1 MEKSDI
7 QFDEVF
13 TSFHPKVLAYLRRL
27 LGEQDA
33 EDAAQEVFLKISKC
47 LHRFRGQSQLSTWVY
62 RIATNTAL
70 DRLRIQTRRRRLT
83 GGSACTDPMENLQSE
98 GIAEDL
104 WKTEAPA
111 TPEQMAVRKEMNT
124 CIRGVVEG
132 LPPAYRTVLV
142 LSDIEGLTDKEIAEV
157 LGVTVESVKIR
168 LHRAR
173 GRLKRE
179 LEVHCTF
186 YRDERNELACDRKSP
201 SLDFSRNG

>member
-1 MEKSDI
+1 MKKSDI

-33 EDAAQEVFLKISKC
+33 EDAAQEVFLKISKS
-47 LHRFRGQSQLSTWVY
+47 LPRFRGQSQLSTWVY

-70 DRLRIQTRRRRLT
+70 DRLRTHTRGRLT
-83 GGSACTDPMENLQSE
+83 ESRACTDPMENVQSE

-104 WKTEAPA
+104 WKAEAPA
-111 TPEQMAVRKEMNT
+111 TPEQLAVRKEMNT
-124 CIRGVVEG
+124 CIRGVVDG
-132 LPPAYRTVLV
+132 LSPAYKTVLV

-157 LGVTVESVKIR
+157 LRVTVESVKIR

-173 GRLKRE
+173 RRLKRE

-201 SLDFSRNG
+201 ILDLRRNG